1 MKTIAV
7 QALIDLMRSETPH
20 ALFDV
25 REIGEAEAGHILGA
39 TFLPRRMIEFR
50 IADLVPVRATTI
62 VVYDEGGK
70 RAERAAATLRQ
81 LGYTDVAVLG
91 GGAAA
96 WRQAGKALTE
106 GSNVPSK
113 LFGEHV
119 HDQDHTPSVNATTL
133 RGWQRDNA
141 KFLVCDIRT
150 PEEYARSR
158 IPGAFSTPGFDVGL
172 CMPDLKDRS
181 VPVVVN
187 CAGRTRS
194 IIACETLR
202 HLGMENVYALENGT
216 MGWVLSDGTLE
227 KGGGQGLIEPSVAGR
242 AAAHGRALKMAQ
254 SVGAAFVDPAQIRQW
269 LAERDQG
276 QSNVYFF
283 DVRQTVEYD
292 SGHID
297 GFTILPGALA
307 IQRTDEFMPVR
318 QTQVVFVDDDETR
331 ALIAAYWLR
340 RSGFPK
346 VAVLKGGVGAWT
358 DAGFGLTKARQR
370 RAPLGLAEEGAQIT
384 PVRAQDAAQLVNSG
398 TRVIHVDTSTE
409 FAKRHLAGASWLPRG
424 WLEDRIASLVP
435 DRGQPLLVT
444 CRDGQQSLLA
454 ALALKRLGYRDV
466 AVLAGGMAAAD
477 GLAVEQGPDPSAGEP
492 KDFILPPYAK
502 GVAGMQRYLEWET
515 KLTRA
520 QT

>member
-7 QALIDLMRSETPH
+7 QALIDLMRSDAPY

-25 REIGEAEAGHILGA
+25 REIGEAESGHILGA

-70 RAERAAATLRQ
+70 RAERAAETLHQ
-81 LGYTDVAVLG
+81 LGYADVAVLAG
-91 GGAAA
+91 GTAA
-96 WRQAGKALTE
+96 WRQAGKVLTE

-119 HDQDHTPSVNATTL
+119 HDQDHTPSVSATTL
-133 RGWQRDNA
+133 RDWQRDNT

-227 KGGGQGLIEPSVAGR
+227 KGGGQGLIAPSATGR
-242 AAAHGRALKMAQ
+242 ATAHDRALKMAQ
-254 SVGAAFVDPAQIRQW
+254 SVGAVFVEPAQIRQW

-283 DVRQTVEYD
+283 DVRQTREYD

-318 QTQVVFVDDDETR
+318 QAQVVFADDDETR
-331 ALIAAYWLR
+331 ALISAYWLR

-346 VAVLKGGVGAWT
+346 VAVLKGGIGAWT
-358 DAGFGLTKARQR
+358 DAGFSLTRARQR
-370 RAPLGLAEEGAQIT
+370 RAPLAHAEGRAEIAHVSARDVPQFLTSGAK
-384 PVRAQDAAQLVNSG
+384 VV
-398 TRVIHVDTSTE
+398 HVDTSTE

-424 WLEDRIASLVP
+424 WLEERVADLVP
-435 DRGQPLLVT
+435 DRNQSLLVT
-444 CRDGQQSLLA
+444 CRDGQQSLFA
-454 ALALKRLGYRDV
+454 ALTLKRLGYRNV

-477 GLAVEQGPDPSAGEP
+477 GLAVERGPDPAAEEP